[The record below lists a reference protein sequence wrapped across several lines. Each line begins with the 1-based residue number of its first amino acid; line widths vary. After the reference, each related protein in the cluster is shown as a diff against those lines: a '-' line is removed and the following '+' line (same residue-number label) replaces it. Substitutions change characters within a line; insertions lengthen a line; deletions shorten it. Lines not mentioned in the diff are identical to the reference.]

1 MQAVLIDVTRLI
13 GRLLKGRLP
22 TGVDRVGLAYV
33 QHYRQRSR
41 AVIRLVGRNFVL
53 PKTES
58 DKLFQWLLAP
68 NGRHNAL
75 ALVFKGLLLGWDTQ
89 RVAGSF
95 LINAG
100 HSGLE
105 KTAYPKMLKRQQVR
119 PLFVVHDLIPISHP
133 EYCRAGERERHITR
147 MNNALTAA
155 SGIIANSQATLNELS
170 AFAASIGRAM
180 PPSVVALLAP
190 GMFGIF
196 PGERPMAQPYFV
208 ILSTIEPRKNH
219 WMMLQLWRGLVE
231 RFGQAAPRL
240 VVIGQRGWECENVVD
255 LLERCEQLKGFVT
268 ELHACSDAEL
278 VTYLHHAQALLF
290 PSFAE
295 GYGMP
300 LVEALTLGVPVIASD
315 LPVFKEI
322 AGDIPEYLDP
332 LDGKR
337 WSELIIEY
345 ANQNSQLRDAQLKRM
360 ADFCVPTW
368 AEHFAT
374 VDGFLD
380 TLKPEIAV
388 NRVRGEARL

>member
-1 MQAVLIDVTRLI
+1 MPSVLIDVTRLL

-33 QHYRQRSR
+33 RHYQQHSR
-41 AVIRLVGRNFVL
+41 AVIRLIGKNFVL
-53 PKTES
+53 TKTES
-58 DKLFQWLLAP
+58 DKLFQWLLKPQA
-68 NGRHNAL
+68 RIAAI
-75 ALVFKGLLLGWDTQ
+75 ALVVKGLLLGWNKQ
-89 RVAGSF
+89 NVAGCF
-95 LINAG
+95 LFNTG

-105 KTAYPKMLKRQQVR
+105 RETYPAMLRQQQVR
-119 PLFVVHDLIPISHP
+119 PIFVIHDLIPISHP
-133 EYCRAGERERHITR
+133 EYCRLGERERHITR
-147 MNNALTAA
+147 MNNALVSA

-170 AFAASIGRAM
+170 AFAASQAQAVPR
-180 PPSVVALLAP
+180 STVALLAP
-190 GMFGIF
+190 GMTGIL
-196 PGERPMAQPYFV
+196 PSERPTASPYFV

-231 RFGQAAPRL
+231 RFGQVAPRL

-268 ELHACSDAEL
+268 ELHACSDTEL

-300 LVEALTLGVPVIASD
+300 LIEALTLGVPVIASD

-345 ANQNSQLRDAQLKRM
+345 ANPNSQLRDAQLKRM

-380 TLKPEIAV
+380 TLKTEVAV

>member
-22 TGVDRVGLAYV
+22 TGVDRVGLAYL

-68 NGRHNAL
+68 HGQLNVL
-75 ALVFKGLLLGWDTQ
+75 ALVIKGLLLGLNTQ

-105 KTAYPKMLKRQQVR
+105 KTAYPSMLKRQQVR

-170 AFAASIGRAM
+170 AFAASIGQAM

-190 GMFGIF
+190 GMLGIF
-196 PGERPMAQPYFV
+196 PGERPIAAPYFV

-219 WMMLQLWRGLVE
+219 WMLLQLWRGLVE
-231 RFGQAAPRL
+231 RLGQAAPRL

-268 ELHACSDAEL
+268 ELQACSDAEL

-345 ANQNSQLRDAQLKRM
+345 ANPNSQLRDAQLKRM
-360 ADFCVPTW
+360 ADFCVQTW
-368 AEHFAT
+368 AEYFAT

-380 TLKPEIAV
+380 TLKTEVAV